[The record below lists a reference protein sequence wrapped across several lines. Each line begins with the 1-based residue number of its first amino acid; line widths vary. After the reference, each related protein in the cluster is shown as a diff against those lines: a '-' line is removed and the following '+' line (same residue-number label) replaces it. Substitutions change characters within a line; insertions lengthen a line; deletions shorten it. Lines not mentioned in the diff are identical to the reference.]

1 MREVL
6 IISPR
11 FPPINAADVHRVR
24 TSLAYYRRFGWEPTV
39 LCVEPA
45 TSDGIEDAM
54 LAKALTPDIRVVRI
68 RAWDEARCRRFG
80 FGQLSYRS
88 LWPLY
93 RAGSRLLREIGRAHV

>member
-39 LCVEPA
+39 LCVDPA
-45 TSDGIEDAM
+45 TSDGVEDAM
-54 LAKALTPDIRVVRI
+54 LAQALTPDIRVVRI
-68 RAWDEARCRRFG
+68 RAWDEADKHLFHNIQRMQTSG
-80 FGQLSYRS
+80 VSYTD
-88 LWPLY
+88 LQ
-93 RAGSRLLREIGRAHV
+93 G